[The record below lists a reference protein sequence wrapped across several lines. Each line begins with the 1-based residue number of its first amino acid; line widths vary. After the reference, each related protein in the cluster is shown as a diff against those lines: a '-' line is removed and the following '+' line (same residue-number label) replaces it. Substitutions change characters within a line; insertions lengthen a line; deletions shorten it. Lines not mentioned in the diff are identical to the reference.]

1 MRIETKCIQEG
12 YKPGNGDPRVMPIYQ
27 STTYKYDSSE
37 HLGKLFDLQ
46 VPGHIYSRISNPS
59 CAFVEEKI
67 AALEGGAGAML
78 TSSGQAA
85 AFIAVFNICGAGEH
99 IVSASSIYGGTYNL
113 FAVTMKR
120 MGIEVTFVDATA
132 SEEELQKAF
141 RPNTKAVYGETLAN
155 PSLAV
160 LDIEKFARVAHAN
173 NVPLIVDNTFAT
185 PILCNPLAYGA
196 DIVMHSTTKYMD
208 GHASTIGGVI
218 VDGGK
223 FNWDNG
229 KFPELTVPDESYHGV
244 VYTRDFGAQAY
255 LAKARV
261 QLMRD
266 LGTAQSAT
274 VAYAINQGI
283 ESLHLRMERHS
294 ANALTVAKTLE
305 ADERISWVNYPGLE
319 NNPFYTMAQKYL
331 PKGQSGVISFGVNG
345 GREVARTFMDSLQL
359 ATLVV
364 NVADSRTIVIHPATT
379 THRQMSDEQL
389 IAAGV
394 TPDLIRFSVGI
405 ENVED
410 ILEDIM
416 QALEKA
422 CR

>member
-12 YKPGNGDPRVMPIYQ
+12 YKPANGEPRVMPIYQ

-46 VPGHIYSRISNPS
+46 VEGHIYSRISNPS
-59 CAFVEEKI
+59 CAFVEDKI
-67 AALEGGAGAML
+67 AALEGGVGAML
-78 TSSGQAA
+78 TSSGQSA
-85 AFIAVFNICGAGEH
+85 AFLAVFNICGAGEH
-99 IVSASSIYGGTYNL
+99 IVSASSVYGGTYNL
-113 FAVTMKR
+113 LAVTMKR
-120 MGIEVTFVDATA
+120 MGVEVTFVDATA

-141 RPNTKAVYGETLAN
+141 RPNTKAMFGETLAN
-155 PSLAV
+155 PALSV

-185 PILCNPLAYGA
+185 PILCNPIAYGA

-218 VDGGK
+218 IDSGK

-229 KFPELTVPDESYHGV
+229 KFPELTTPDESYHGV
-244 VYTRDFGAQAY
+244 VYTRDFGAAAY

-266 LGTAQSAT
+266 LGVVQSAT

-294 ANALTVAKTLE
+294 ANALTIAKWLE

-319 NNPFYTMAQKYL
+319 SSPYYAAAQKYL
-331 PKGQSGVISFGVNG
+331 PKGQSGVISFGIKG
-345 GREVARTFMDSLQL
+345 GRETARQFMDGLEL

-379 THRQMSDEQL
+379 THRQMTDEQL
-389 IAAGV
+389 LAAGV

-405 ENVED
+405 ENVDD
-410 ILEDIM
+410 IIDDIK

>member
-12 YKPGNGDPRVMPIYQ
+12 YKPANGEPRVMPIYQ

-46 VPGHIYSRISNPS
+46 VEGHIYSRISNPS
-59 CAFVEEKI
+59 CAFVEDKI
-67 AALEGGAGAML
+67 AALEGGVGAML
-78 TSSGQAA
+78 TSSGQSA
-85 AFIAVFNICGAGEH
+85 AFLAVFNICGAGEH
-99 IVSASSIYGGTYNL
+99 IVSASSVYGGTYNL
-113 FAVTMKR
+113 LAVTMKR
-120 MGIEVTFVDATA
+120 MGVEVTFVDATA

-141 RPNTKAVYGETLAN
+141 RPNTKAMFGETLAN
-155 PSLAV
+155 PALSV

-173 NVPLIVDNTFAT
+173 GVPLIVDNTFAT
-185 PILCNPLAYGA
+185 PILCNPIAYGA

-218 VDGGK
+218 IDSGK

-229 KFPELTVPDESYHGV
+229 KFPELTTPDESYHGV
-244 VYTRDFGAQAY
+244 VYTRDFGAAAY

-266 LGTAQSAT
+266 LGVVQSAT

-294 ANALTVAKTLE
+294 ANALTIAKWLE

-319 NNPFYTMAQKYL
+319 SSPYYAAAQKYL
-331 PKGQSGVISFGVNG
+331 PKGQSGVISFGIKG
-345 GREVARTFMDSLQL
+345 GRETARQFMDGLEL

-379 THRQMSDEQL
+379 THRQMTDEQL
-389 IAAGV
+389 LAAGV

-405 ENVED
+405 ENVDD
-410 ILEDIM
+410 IIDDIK

>member
-12 YKPGNGDPRVMPIYQ
+12 YKPANGEPRVMPIYQ

-46 VPGHIYSRISNPS
+46 VEGHIYSRISNPS
-59 CAFVEEKI
+59 CAFVEDKI
-67 AALEGGAGAML
+67 AALEGGVGAML
-78 TSSGQAA
+78 TSSGQSA
-85 AFIAVFNICGAGEH
+85 AFLAVFNICGAGEH
-99 IVSASSIYGGTYNL
+99 IVSASSVYGGTYNL
-113 FAVTMKR
+113 LAVTMKR
-120 MGIEVTFVDATA
+120 MGVEVTFVDATA

-141 RPNTKAVYGETLAN
+141 RPNTKAMFGETLAN
-155 PSLAV
+155 PALSV

-185 PILCNPLAYGA
+185 PILCNPIAYGA
-196 DIVMHSTTKYMD
+196 DILMHSTTKYMD

-218 VDGGK
+218 IDSGK

-229 KFPELTVPDESYHGV
+229 KFPELTTPDESYHGV
-244 VYTRDFGAQAY
+244 VYTRDFGAAAY

-266 LGTAQSAT
+266 LGVVQSAT

-294 ANALTVAKTLE
+294 ANALTIAKWLE

-319 NNPFYTMAQKYL
+319 SSPYYAAAQKYL
-331 PKGQSGVISFGVNG
+331 PKGQSGVISFGIKG
-345 GREVARTFMDSLQL
+345 GRETARQFMDGLEL

-379 THRQMSDEQL
+379 THRQMTDEQL
-389 IAAGV
+389 LAAGV

-405 ENVED
+405 ENVDD
-410 ILEDIM
+410 IIDDIK